1 MRRDCFLAA
10 ETHGDYLPPPVDLA
24 LLSGGAAAF
33 AETSVLDAVA
43 ERLSPKTSLARAA
56 GKKPDAVV
64 FLTSGRTYDEDSR
77 FLTGLREKLPKARFI
92 GLGDMYRDVGALAFS
107 LQPFLDAVI
116 TDLSAAD
123 LRSFLERRGD
133 GPLEGFLFRGAE
145 RLVSPPH
152 RRHFG
157 TWSPKA
163 PAWNLF
169 PLGRYALPLAPGGPA
184 AALVS
189 DFGCPYP
196 CGYCP
201 VSAMGHRLR
210 PIEDVLEEARTL
222 RALGV
227 KAVLIADQT
236 FGAHSTRTMTL
247 LDGLA
252 RQGPGFS
259 WAAWTRVD
267 LAQENLLSAMK
278 RAGAGAVGFGIDSGD
293 DEVLRASKKT
303 TTAAQARSAVAA
315 ARKAG
320 LKVWGSFVLGLPVD
334 TRETVEKSLAFARSL
349 KLDRVDYRVDSARKS
364 VSYRRELLVKGLV
377 PPESM
382 PPDTPT
388 STSVWQGRLGISNAD
403 VAQYHEE
410 AAA

>member
-1 MRRDCFLAA
+1 
-10 ETHGDYLPPPVDLA
+10 
-24 LLSGGAAAF
+24 
-33 AETSVLDAVA
+33 
-43 ERLSPKTSLARAA
+43 
-56 GKKPDAVV
+56 
-64 FLTSGRTYDEDSR
+64 
-77 FLTGLREKLPKARFI
+77 
-92 GLGDMYRDVGALAFS
+92 
-107 LQPFLDAVI
+107 
-116 TDLSAAD
+116 
-123 LRSFLERRGD
+123 
-133 GPLEGFLFRGAE
+133 
-145 RLVSPPH
+145 
-152 RRHFG
+152 
-157 TWSPKA
+157 
-163 PAWNLF
+163 
-169 PLGRYALPLAPGGPA
+169 
-184 AALVS
+184 
-189 DFGCPYP
+189 
-196 CGYCP
+196 
-201 VSAMGHRLR
+201 
-210 PIEDVLEEARTL
+210 
-222 RALGV
+222 
-227 KAVLIADQT
+227 
-236 FGAHSTRTMTL
+236 
-247 LDGLA
+247 
-252 RQGPGFS
+252 
-259 WAAWTRVD
+259 
-267 LAQENLLSAMK
+267 MK